1 MKNIIFDAR
10 QVFVHLGLVEAEEAA
25 AFVERSFGADLP
37 LLVERFRQEYD
48 GIVDERNVPIE
59 IDYETRA
66 REIAA
71 AYQQHLRR
79 ALFVA
84 LYSSFENE
92 LELLCKHLAE
102 RQLISLRPADLSGR
116 GVVRATNFLKKV
128 LGLTIPETQSAWR
141 EIQVFGKIRNTLAHR
156 GGRLY
161 KDDDRQIVQWLQTTG
176 CGDVANDELNL
187 NETAH
192 PYAVRVLRDF
202 WAGLFD
208 ELRRHR
214 QENRL

>member
-10 QVFVHLGLVEAEEAA
+10 QIFVHLGLVEAEEAA

-37 LLVERFRQEYD
+37 LLVERFRREYAS
-48 GIVDERNVPIE
+48 IVDDRNVAIE
-59 IDYETRA
+59 IDHERRA
-66 REIAA
+66 REIAT

-79 ALFVA
+79 ALFLA
-84 LYSSFENE
+84 LYSSFENQ
-92 LELLCKHLAE
+92 LELLCNHLAE
-102 RQLISLRPADLSGR
+102 RQRISLRPTDISGR

-128 LGLTIPETQSAWR
+128 LGLTVPENQSAWR

-161 KDDDRQIVQWLQTTG
+161 KDEHRQIVQWLEATG
-176 CGDVANDELNL
+176 CGDVANDELDL

-192 PYAVRVLRDF
+192 PYAVSVLRAF
-202 WAGLFD
+202 WAELFD
-208 ELRRHR
+208 ELRLRR
-214 QENRL
+214 QDNRL